1 MIIKDFETFV
11 VGNPP
16 PRFGG
21 RYFIFVKLVT
31 DTGIIGYGEV
41 YCATFSAHTVE
52 AMLKDTAERY
62 VVGHDPFHIERL
74 WRRVYGAGYTQR
86 PDVSLVSI
94 LSALEMA
101 CWDIIGKACDK
112 PVFELLGGQVHERLR
127 SYTYIY
133 PSKGDVYPDKSDD
146 DHVYVNPDRAAE
158 RALDYVAQGFT
169 ALKFDPAGPYT
180 VFDGGMPTGEE
191 LDRSEAFTRR
201 IREAVGG
208 EIDLLFGTHGQ
219 FSPAGAIR
227 LAKRLE
233 PFDPLWF
240 EEPVPPDNTQAM
252 VRVARST
259 SIPIATGER
268 LCTKYEFAQVLQD
281 NAASILQLNLGRVGG
296 LLEAKKIA
304 ALAEVHHAQL
314 APHMYCGPIV
324 GAANIQLATCSPNFL
339 ILEGIERWT
348 GFQAE
353 LLDKPVTWQD
363 GYVIPSSQPG
373 LGVSLNEAVAR
384 AHPWEGNDLHLEMGQ
399 DPVR

>member
-169 ALKFDPAGPYT
+169 AVKFDPAGPYT

-233 PFDPLWF
+233 PLDPLWF
-240 EEPVPPDNTQAM
+240 EEQDQ
-252 VRVARST
+252 
-259 SIPIATGER
+259 SI
-268 LCTKYEFAQVLQD
+268 
-281 NAASILQLNLGRVGG
+281 
-296 LLEAKKIA
+296 
-304 ALAEVHHAQL
+304 
-314 APHMYCGPIV
+314 
-324 GAANIQLATCSPNFL
+324 
-339 ILEGIERWT
+339 
-348 GFQAE
+348 E
-353 LLDKPVTWQD
+353 LLTQ
-363 GYVIPSSQPG
+363 I
-373 LGVSLNEAVAR
+373 LTN
-384 AHPWEGNDLHLEMGQ
+384 
-399 DPVR
+399 